1 MASEEHLD
9 HIALE
14 DEMRSSYMAYAM
26 SVIVGRALP
35 DARDGLKPVHRRTL
49 YAMNEMGLASNRAY
63 RKSAKIVGEIMGNY
77 HPHGDSAIYDSEV
90 RMAQS
95 FNMRYPMI
103 DGQGNFG
110 SIDGDPPAAMRYTE
124 ARLKPLAEA
133 MLADIDMETVDFRP
147 TYDESSVEP
156 VVLPSKAPNLLM
168 NGSSGIAVGM
178 ATNIPPHCAA
188 ELIEGLL
195 AFMDNA
201 DITVEELMK
210 FIPGP
215 DFPTAGMIFGSQGIK
230 SAYETGRGIIILRG
244 RAAVEADERKDRE
257 SLVIT
262 ELPYQVNKSKLMER
276 IAGLIRDKKIEGVS
290 DLRDESDRD
299 GIRVVL
305 DLKKGQISTIVLNQ
319 LYTMTQL
326 QTSFGTI
333 LLALVRNTP
342 QILTLKALLGEFLKH
357 RQEVVVRR
365 TSFQLK
371 KALERAHILEG
382 LTRALDN
389 LDAVIALIRGSDSP
403 QVARTGLMQ
412 QFELSEIQANAIL
425 EMRLQRL
432 TALEREKLMHEYRD
446 IMERIARLRSVLGSE
461 DMVRDIIR
469 TELGEV
475 KAQYPEKRRTEIIPH
490 AEDMTI
496 EDLIAQEDMIITI
509 SNAGYIKRTPAS
521 LYRSQRRGGRGS
533 TGMDIREEDF
543 VSSLFVGSTH
553 DYLLFFTDGGKVY
566 WLKVHQL
573 PEAGRNTKGR
583 AIVNLLA
590 LSDAEHVTTVL
601 PVSKFRDDMH
611 VVMGTKMGVVKKTE
625 LLAYSHPRSGG
636 IIAINLDEGDKLI
649 ATEITDG
656 HQHLMLGTKS
666 GLVIR
671 FKEEDVRSVGRS
683 ARGVRGIS
691 LLKGDEVIGMQTLA
705 SDAKSTI
712 LTVTENGFG
721 KRSSSDHY
729 RTQGRA
735 GKGVISVKTT
745 ERNGNAVAFLQV
757 SEEDEIMIMTA
768 EGKVLR
774 CPIVNIREIGRNTQG
789 VKLMGTQDND
799 RVVGVAKLA
808 EASGQRDIKNNATT
822 VNPDDT
828 L

>member
-90 RMAQS
+90 RMAQG

-124 ARLKPLAEA
+124 ARLTPLAEA

-147 TYDESSVEP
+147 TYDESSIEP

-195 AFMDNA
+195 ALMDNA
-201 DITVEELMK
+201 NITIEELMR

-230 SAYETGRGIIILRG
+230 SAYETGRGIIVLRG
-244 RAAVEADERKDRE
+244 RAAVEADEQKDRK

-262 ELPYQVNKSKLMER
+262 ELPFQVNKSKLMER

-305 DLKKGQISTIVLNQ
+305 DLKKGQIPTIILNQ
-319 LYTMTQL
+319 LYAMTPL

-342 QILTLKALLGEFLKH
+342 QILTLKALLEEFLKH

-365 TSFQLK
+365 TAFQLK

-382 LTRALDN
+382 LSRALDN
-389 LDAVIALIRGSDSP
+389 LDAVISLIRGSDSP
-403 QVARTGLMQ
+403 QVARTRLMQ
-412 QFELSEIQANAIL
+412 QFELSEIQTNAIL
-425 EMRLQRL
+425 DMRLQRL
-432 TALEREKLMHEYRD
+432 TALEREKLMQEYRD
-446 IMERIARLRSVLGSE
+446 VTERIAHLRSVLGSE
-461 DMVRDIIR
+461 DLVRDIIR
-469 TELGEV
+469 TELGEIKV
-475 KAQYPEKRRTEIIPH
+475 QYLEKRRTEIIPH

-509 SNAGYIKRTPAS
+509 SNAGYIKRTPAT

-533 TGMDIREEDF
+533 AGMDIREEDF

-583 AIVNLLA
+583 AIVNLLT
-590 LSDAEHVTTVL
+590 LSEDEHVTTVL
-601 PVSKFRDDMH
+601 PVSKFRDDLY

-625 LLAYSHPRSGG
+625 LSAYSHPRSGG

-656 HQHLMLGTKS
+656 HRHLMLGTKS

-691 LLKGDEVIGMQTLA
+691 LVKGDEVIGMQTLEP
-705 SDAKSTI
+705 DAKATI

-745 ERNGNAVAFLQV
+745 ERNGNAVSFLQV
-757 SEEDEIMIMTA
+757 SEDDEIMIMTA

-774 CPIVNIREIGRNTQG
+774 CPITNVREIGRNTQG

-808 EASGQRDIKNNATT
+808 ESSGQRDTGNGATRVT
-822 VNPDDT
+822 PEDT
-828 L
+828 P

>member
-90 RMAQS
+90 RMAQG

-124 ARLKPLAEA
+124 ARLTPLAEA

-147 TYDESSVEP
+147 TYDESSIEP

-195 AFMDNA
+195 ALMDNA
-201 DITVEELMK
+201 NITIEELMR

-230 SAYETGRGIIILRG
+230 SAYETGRGIIVLRG
-244 RAAVEADERKDRE
+244 RATVEADEQKDRK

-262 ELPYQVNKSKLMER
+262 ELPFQVNKSKLMER

-305 DLKKGQISTIVLNQ
+305 DLKKGQIPTIILNQ
-319 LYTMTQL
+319 LYAMTPL

-342 QILTLKALLGEFLKH
+342 QILTLKALLEEFLKH

-365 TSFQLK
+365 TAFQLK

-382 LTRALDN
+382 LSRALDN
-389 LDAVIALIRGSDSP
+389 LDAVISLIRGSDSP
-403 QVARTGLMQ
+403 QVARTRLMQ
-412 QFELSEIQANAIL
+412 QFELSEIQTNAIL
-425 EMRLQRL
+425 DMRLQRL
-432 TALEREKLMHEYRD
+432 TALEREKLMQEYRD
-446 IMERIARLRSVLGSE
+446 VTERIAHLQSVLRSKDL
-461 DMVRDIIR
+461 VRDIIR
-469 TELGEV
+469 TELGEI
-475 KAQYPEKRRTEIIPH
+475 KAQYLEKRRTEIIPH

-509 SNAGYIKRTPAS
+509 SNAGYIKRTPAT

-533 TGMDIREEDF
+533 AGMDIREEDF

-583 AIVNLLA
+583 AIVNLLT
-590 LSDAEHVTTVL
+590 LSEDEHVTTVL
-601 PVSKFRDDMH
+601 PVSKFRDDLY

-625 LLAYSHPRSGG
+625 LSAYSHPRSGG

-656 HQHLMLGTKS
+656 HRHLMLGTKS

-691 LLKGDEVIGMQTLA
+691 LVKGDEVIGMQTLEP
-705 SDAKSTI
+705 DAKATI

-745 ERNGNAVAFLQV
+745 ERNGNAVSFLQV
-757 SEEDEIMIMTA
+757 SEDDEIMIMTA

-774 CPIVNIREIGRNTQG
+774 CPITNVREIGRNTQG

-808 EASGQRDIKNNATT
+808 ESSGQRDTGNGATRVT
-822 VNPDDT
+822 PEDT
-828 L
+828 P

>member
-90 RMAQS
+90 RMAQG

-124 ARLKPLAEA
+124 ARLTPLAEA

-147 TYDESSVEP
+147 TYDESSIEP

-195 AFMDNA
+195 ALMDNA
-201 DITVEELMK
+201 NITIEELMR

-230 SAYETGRGIIILRG
+230 SAYETGRGIIVLRG
-244 RAAVEADERKDRE
+244 RAAVEADEQKDRK

-262 ELPYQVNKSKLMER
+262 ELPFQVNKSKLMER

-305 DLKKGQISTIVLNQ
+305 DLKKGQIPTIILNQ
-319 LYTMTQL
+319 LYAMTPL

-342 QILTLKALLGEFLKH
+342 QILTLKALLEEFLKH

-365 TSFQLK
+365 TAFQLK

-382 LTRALDN
+382 LSSALDN
-389 LDAVIALIRGSDSP
+389 LDAVISLIRGSDSP
-403 QVARTGLMQ
+403 QVARTRLMQ

-425 EMRLQRL
+425 DMRLQRL
-432 TALEREKLMHEYRD
+432 TALEREKLMQEYRD
-446 IMERIARLRSVLGSE
+446 VTERIAHLQSVLRSKDL
-461 DMVRDIIR
+461 VRDIIR
-469 TELGEV
+469 TELGEI
-475 KAQYPEKRRTEIIPH
+475 KAQYLEKRRTEIIPH

-509 SNAGYIKRTPAS
+509 SNAGYIKRTPAT

-533 TGMDIREEDF
+533 AGMDIREEDF

-583 AIVNLLA
+583 AIVNLLT
-590 LSDAEHVTTVL
+590 LSEDEHVTTVL
-601 PVSKFRDDMH
+601 PVSKFRDDLY

-625 LLAYSHPRSGG
+625 LSAYSHPRSGG

-656 HQHLMLGTKS
+656 HRHLMLGTKS

-691 LLKGDEVIGMQTLA
+691 LVKGDEVIGMQTLEP
-705 SDAKSTI
+705 DAKATI

-745 ERNGNAVAFLQV
+745 ERNGNAVSFLQV
-757 SEEDEIMIMTA
+757 SEDDEIMIMTA

-774 CPIVNIREIGRNTQG
+774 CPITNVREIGRNTQG

-808 EASGQRDIKNNATT
+808 ESSGQRDTGNGATRVT
-822 VNPDDT
+822 PEDT
-828 L
+828 P

>member
-90 RMAQS
+90 RMAQG

-124 ARLKPLAEA
+124 ARLTPLAEA

-147 TYDESSVEP
+147 TYDESSIEP

-195 AFMDNA
+195 ALMDNA
-201 DITVEELMK
+201 NITIEELMR

-230 SAYETGRGIIILRG
+230 SAYETGRGIIVLRG
-244 RAAVEADERKDRE
+244 RATVEADEQKDRK

-262 ELPYQVNKSKLMER
+262 ELPFQVNKSKLMER

-305 DLKKGQISTIVLNQ
+305 DLKKGQIPTIILNQ
-319 LYTMTQL
+319 LYAMTPL

-342 QILTLKALLGEFLKH
+342 QILTLKALLEEFLKH

-365 TSFQLK
+365 TAFQLK

-382 LTRALDN
+382 LSRALDN
-389 LDAVIALIRGSDSP
+389 LDAVISLIRRSDSP
-403 QVARTGLMQ
+403 QAARTRLMQ
-412 QFELSEIQANAIL
+412 QFELSEIQTNAIL
-425 EMRLQRL
+425 DMRLQRL
-432 TALEREKLMHEYRD
+432 TALEREKLMQEYRD
-446 IMERIARLRSVLGSE
+446 VTERIAHLQSVLRSKDL
-461 DMVRDIIR
+461 VRDIIR
-469 TELGEV
+469 TELGEI
-475 KAQYPEKRRTEIIPH
+475 KAQYLEKRRTEIIPH

-509 SNAGYIKRTPAS
+509 SNAGYIKRTPAT

-533 TGMDIREEDF
+533 AGMDIREEDF

-583 AIVNLLA
+583 AIVNLLT
-590 LSDAEHVTTVL
+590 LSEDEHVTTVL
-601 PVSKFRDDMH
+601 PVSKFRDDLY

-625 LLAYSHPRSGG
+625 LSAYSHPRSGG

-656 HQHLMLGTKS
+656 HRHLMLGTKS

-691 LLKGDEVIGMQTLA
+691 LVKGDEVIGMQTLEP
-705 SDAKSTI
+705 DAKATI

-745 ERNGNAVAFLQV
+745 ERNGNAVSFLQV
-757 SEEDEIMIMTA
+757 SEDDEIMIMTA

-774 CPIVNIREIGRNTQG
+774 CPITNVREIGRNTQG

-808 EASGQRDIKNNATT
+808 ESSGQRDTGNGATRVT
-822 VNPDDT
+822 PEDT
-828 L
+828 P

>member
-1 MASEEHLD
+1 MATEEKVD

-14 DEMRSSYMAYAM
+14 DEMRSSYMSYAM

-35 DARDGLKPVHRRTL
+35 DARDGLKPVHRRIL
-49 YAMNEMGLASNRAY
+49 YGMNEMGLASNRAY

-95 FNMRYPMI
+95 FNMRYPMV

-124 ARLKPLAEA
+124 ARLMPLAEA

-147 TYDESSVEP
+147 TYDESSLEP
-156 VVLPSKAPNLLM
+156 VVLPSKAPSLLM

-178 ATNIPPHCAA
+178 ATNIPPHCAS
-188 ELIEGLL
+188 ELVDGLL
-195 AFMDNA
+195 ALLDNR
-201 DITVEELMK
+201 DISVGELMRM
-210 FIPGP
+210 IPGP
-215 DFPTAGMIFGSQGIK
+215 DFPTAGIIFGSEGIK
-230 SAYETGRGIIILRG
+230 SAYETGRGIVVMRG
-244 RAAVEADERKDRE
+244 RATVEADERKDRE

-262 ELPYQVNKSKLMER
+262 ELPFQVNKSKLMER
-276 IAGLIRDKKIEGVS
+276 IAGLVRDKKLEGIS

-305 DLKKGQISTIVLNQ
+305 DLKKGQIPTIVLNK
-319 LYTMTQL
+319 LYTMTPL

-333 LLALVRNTP
+333 LLALVNNTP
-342 QILTLKALLGEFLKH
+342 QVLTLKGLLSEFLNH

-365 TSFQLK
+365 TTFELK

-389 LDAVIALIRGSDSP
+389 LDEVIGLIRKSASP
-403 QVARTGLMQ
+403 QEARVGLMQ

-432 TALEREKLMHEYRD
+432 TALERDKLIQEHRD
-446 IMERIARLRSVLGSE
+446 INEKVLHLQSILSSE

-469 TELGEV
+469 IELGEI
-475 KAQYPEKRRTEIIPH
+475 KTQYPEARRTEIIPH
-490 AEDMTI
+490 AEDMTV

-509 SNAGYIKRTPAS
+509 SNAGYIKRTPVT

-553 DYLLFFTDGGKVY
+553 DYLLFFTDSGRVY

-590 LSDAEHVTTVL
+590 LSEDESVTTVL
-601 PVSKFRDDMH
+601 PVSQFRDDLY

-625 LLAYSHPRSGG
+625 LSAYSNPRSGG
-636 IIAINLDEGDKLI
+636 IIAINLDDGDKLI

-656 HQHLMLGTKS
+656 KHDLMLGTKT

-671 FKEEDVRSVGRS
+671 FKESDVRSVGRS
-683 ARGVRGIS
+683 ARGVRGIG
-691 LLKGDEVIGMQTLA
+691 LANDDEVIGMQTLEYGVKA
-705 SDAKSTI
+705 TI

-745 ERNGNAVAFLQV
+745 ARNGNAVSFLQV
-757 SEEDEIMIMTA
+757 REEDEIMIMTA

-774 CPIVNIREIGRNTQG
+774 CPVTNIREIGRNTQG

-799 RVVGVAKLA
+799 RVAGVAKLA
-808 EASGQRDIKNNATT
+808 ESTNQ
-822 VNPDDT
+822 PEE
-828 L
+828 

>member
-90 RMAQS
+90 RMAQG

-124 ARLKPLAEA
+124 ARLTPLAEA

-147 TYDESSVEP
+147 TYDESSIEP

-195 AFMDNA
+195 ALMDNA
-201 DITVEELMK
+201 NITIEELMR

-230 SAYETGRGIIILRG
+230 SAYETGRGIIVLRG
-244 RAAVEADERKDRE
+244 RATVEADEQKDRK

-262 ELPYQVNKSKLMER
+262 ELPFQVNKSKLMER

-305 DLKKGQISTIVLNQ
+305 DLKKGQIPTIILNQ
-319 LYTMTQL
+319 LYAMTPL

-342 QILTLKALLGEFLKH
+342 QILTLKALLEEFLKH

-365 TSFQLK
+365 TAFQLK

-382 LTRALDN
+382 LSSALDN
-389 LDAVIALIRGSDSP
+389 LDAVISLIRRSDSP
-403 QVARTGLMQ
+403 QAARTRLMQ
-412 QFELSEIQANAIL
+412 QFELSEIQTNAIL
-425 EMRLQRL
+425 DMRLQRL
-432 TALEREKLMHEYRD
+432 TALEREKLMQEYRD
-446 IMERIARLRSVLGSE
+446 VTERIAHLRSVLGSE
-461 DMVRDIIR
+461 DLVRDIIR
-469 TELGEV
+469 TELGEIKV
-475 KAQYPEKRRTEIIPH
+475 QYLEKRRTEIIPH

-509 SNAGYIKRTPAS
+509 SNAGYIKRTPAT

-533 TGMDIREEDF
+533 AGMDIREEDF

-583 AIVNLLA
+583 AIVNLLT
-590 LSDAEHVTTVL
+590 LSEDEHVTTVL
-601 PVSKFRDDMH
+601 PVSKFRDDLY

-625 LLAYSHPRSGG
+625 LSAYSHPRSGG

-656 HQHLMLGTKS
+656 HRHLMLGTKS

-691 LLKGDEVIGMQTLA
+691 LVKGDEVIGMQTLEP
-705 SDAKSTI
+705 DAKATI

-745 ERNGNAVAFLQV
+745 ERNGNAVSFLQV
-757 SEEDEIMIMTA
+757 SEDDEIMIMTA

-774 CPIVNIREIGRNTQG
+774 CPITNVREIGRNTQG

-808 EASGQRDIKNNATT
+808 ESSGQRDTGNGATRVT
-822 VNPDDT
+822 PEDT
-828 L
+828 P

>member
-1 MASEEHLD
+1 MELEEQLD

-14 DEMRSSYMAYAM
+14 DEMRSAYMSYAM

-35 DARDGLKPVHRRTL
+35 DVRDGLKPVHRRIL
-49 YAMNEMGLASNRAY
+49 HGMNEMGLASNRAY

-90 RMAQS
+90 RMAQA
-95 FNMRYPMI
+95 FNMRYPMV

-124 ARLKPLAEA
+124 ARLTPLAEA
-133 MLADIDMETVDFRP
+133 LLTDIDRETVDFRP

-168 NGSSGIAVGM
+168 NGSEGIAVGM
-178 ATNIPPHCAA
+178 ATKIPPHCAV
-188 ELIEGLL
+188 ELINGLL
-195 AFMDNA
+195 ALMDNA
-201 DITVEELMK
+201 NITVEQLMQY
-210 FIPGP
+210 IPGP
-215 DFPTAGMIFGSQGIK
+215 DFPTKGMIFGSQGIK
-230 SAYETGRGIIILRG
+230 SAYETGRGIITLRG
-244 RAAVEADERKDRE
+244 RATVETDEQRDRE

-262 ELPYQVNKSKLMER
+262 ELPFQVNKSKLMER
-276 IAGLIRDKKIEGVS
+276 IAELIRDKKVEGVA

-305 DLKKGQISTIVLNQ
+305 DLKRGQIPAIVLNQ
-319 LYTMTQL
+319 VYKMTQL
-326 QTSFGTI
+326 QTSFGII

-342 QILTLKALLGEFLKH
+342 QILTLKDVLSEFIKH
-357 RQEVVVRR
+357 RHEVVVRR
-365 TSFQLK
+365 TSFELK
-371 KALERAHILEG
+371 KALDRAHILEG

-389 LDAVIALIRGSDSP
+389 LDAVIALIRNADTP
-403 QVARTGLMQ
+403 QNARAGLMQ
-412 QFELSEIQANAIL
+412 QFEMSDIQATAICVL
-425 EMRLQRL
+425 RLQNL
-432 TALEREKLMHEYRD
+432 TGLEREKLMQEYRD
-446 IMERIARLRSVLGSE
+446 VTERIAHLRSVLASE
-461 DMVRDIIR
+461 DLVRDIIR
-469 TELGEV
+469 TELGEI
-475 KAQYPEKRRTEIIPH
+475 KAQYPETRRTEIIPY

-496 EDLIAQEDMIITI
+496 EDLIAPENMAITI

-521 LYRSQRRGGRGS
+521 SYRSQRRGGQGS
-533 TGMDIREEDF
+533 TGMGIREEDF
-543 VSSLFVGSTH
+543 VSDLFVASTH

-566 WLKVHQL
+566 WLKVHEL

-590 LSDAEHVTTVL
+590 LADDEQVTNVL
-601 PVSKFRDDMH
+601 RVSEFRDDRY
-611 VVMGTKMGVVKKTE
+611 VVMGTKKGVVKKTV
-625 LLAYSHPRSGG
+625 LSAYSHPRSGG

-656 HQHLMLGTKS
+656 QHNLMLGTQS

-671 FKEEDVRSVGRS
+671 FKEEDVRSVGRPS
-683 ARGVRGIS
+683 RGVRGIS
-691 LLKGDEVIGMQTLA
+691 LVKGDEVIGMQTLA
-705 SDAKSTI
+705 SNTKATI

-721 KRSSSDHY
+721 KRTSSDSY

-745 ERNGNAVAFLQV
+745 ERNGSAVAFLQV

-774 CPIVNIREIGRNTQG
+774 CPITNIREIGRNTQG
-789 VKLMGTQDND
+789 VKLMGTQNND

-808 EASGQRDIKNNATT
+808 NEAIIEQPSS
-822 VNPDDT
+822 
-828 L
+828 